1 LVEASA
7 PGADERDE
15 SVVSLIGV
23 TKRFEGVVA
32 LSAVS
37 VDLYP
42 GEVLVL
48 LGENGAG
55 KSTLVNLLIG
65 ALQPDE
71 GMIRVRGRAVLHQ
84 DPAAARRQ
92 GINAVLQDF
101 SLAPSL
107 SVADNLFLGREPH
120 RLGLRDRARIHAEAR
135 RALDLLGMTIDVD
148 TPVAFL
154 GRAEQQMVEIVKALC
169 GRPGVLILDEPT
181 ATLTEEETHR
191 LFAIVARLKSEHWAI
206 LYITHRL
213 EEVRR
218 LGDRVMVL
226 RDGRCI
232 AACRVG
238 DVSED
243 QLIADMVG
251 RPLSVLYP
259 AKATAR
265 STRALLKAE
274 SLTTR
279 DGRVADVS
287 LEVREGEIVG
297 IAGLVRAGCSE
308 VARACFGLI
317 EVAKGTVEICG
328 TRLLKPDPRT
338 MLRLGM
344 VYLPQDRRGEALA
357 LSRSIEEN
365 VALEALASPRLSP
378 FGIVRHALVHRE
390 VTAIVERLDVRPRN
404 IHQPVVRL
412 SGGNQ
417 QKVVLGR
424 ALTRPRL
431 VYIFDEP
438 TAGVDVGAR
447 QAIYRHMH
455 ELCATG
461 AGVLFVSSDLEEV
474 VHLAARVYVMHE
486 GRVRA
491 ELAGEEIDAATVIRH
506 SFGLDSAS
514 GPTQGHATGGGSGAA
529 S

>member
-1 LVEASA
+1 MDVTEGGASE
-7 PGADERDE
+7 PDE
-15 SVVSLIGV
+15 SAVSLVSV

-32 LSAVS
+32 LNAVS
-37 VDLYP
+37 LDLHS

-71 GMIRVRGRAVLHQ
+71 GTISVRGRTVSHQ
-84 DPAAARRQ
+84 NPAAAREQ

-107 SVADNLFLGREPH
+107 SVADNLFLGREPL
-120 RLGLRDRARIHAEAR
+120 RFGLCDRARIGAEAK
-135 RALDLLGMTIDVD
+135 RALELLGMTIDVQ

-169 GRPGVLILDEPT
+169 GRSGVLILDEPT

-191 LFAIVARLKSEHWAI
+191 LFAIVAQLKSERWAI

-218 LGDRVMVL
+218 VGDRVMVL
-226 RDGRCI
+226 RDGRRI
-232 AACRVG
+232 AAYRVG
-238 DVSED
+238 EVSEE

-251 RPLSVLYP
+251 RPLSALYP
-259 AKATAR
+259 PKAAAR
-265 STRALLKAE
+265 SSRTLLRAEGL
-274 SLTTR
+274 STR

-297 IAGLVRAGCSE
+297 IAGLARAGCSE

-317 EVAKGTVEICG
+317 EIEQGAVEIGG
-328 TRLLKPDPRT
+328 TRVLRPDPRT

-357 LSRSIEEN
+357 LNRSIEEN
-365 VALEALASPRLSP
+365 VALEVLASPRLSP
-378 FGIVRHALVHRE
+378 FGIVRHALVHRD
-390 VTAIVERLDVRPRN
+390 VTAIVDRLDVRPRN

-455 ELCATG
+455 ELCTAG

-474 VHLAARVYVMHE
+474 VHLAVRVYVMHE
-486 GRVRA
+486 GRVQA
-491 ELAGEEIDAATVIRH
+491 ELAGEEIEAAAVIRH
-506 SFGLDSAS
+506 SFGLGSA
-514 GPTQGHATGGGSGAA
+514 AGSPSRAA
-529 S
+529 I

>member
-1 LVEASA
+1 MNTPAASA
-7 PGADERDE
+7 GGRDE
-15 SVVSLIGV
+15 PVVSLVGV
-23 TKRFEGVVA
+23 TKRFEGAVA
-32 LSAVS
+32 LNAVS
-37 VDLYP
+37 LDLRP

-71 GMIRVRGRAVLHQ
+71 GMIRVRGRTVSHQ
-84 DPAAARRQ
+84 NPAAARRQ

-107 SVADNLFLGREPH
+107 SVADNLFLGREPL
-120 RLGLRDRARIHAEAR
+120 RFGLRDRVRIDAEAK
-135 RALDLLGMTIDVD
+135 RALDLLGMRIDVQ

-181 ATLTEEETHR
+181 ATLTEEETQR
-191 LFAIVARLKSEHWAI
+191 LFAIVTRLKSEHWAI

-226 RDGRCI
+226 RDGRRI
-232 AACRVG
+232 AAYRVG
-238 DVSED
+238 EVSEE

-251 RPLSVLYP
+251 RPLSALYP
-259 AKATAR
+259 PKATAR
-265 STRALLKAE
+265 SLRILLRAERL
-274 SLTTR
+274 STR
-279 DGRVADVS
+279 DGRLADVS

-317 EVAKGTVEICG
+317 ELGKGAVEVGG
-328 TRLLKPDPRT
+328 TRVLKPDPRT

-357 LSRSIEEN
+357 LGRSIEEN

-378 FGIVRHALVHRE
+378 FGIVRHTRVHRD

-455 ELCATG
+455 ELCASG
-461 AGVLFVSSDLEEV
+461 AGVLFISSDLEEV
-474 VHLAARVYVMHE
+474 VHLAVRVYVMHE
-486 GRVRA
+486 GRVQA
-491 ELAGEEIDAATVIRH
+491 ELAGEEIEATTIIRH
-506 SFGLDSAS
+506 SFGLGMAAGRPSRA
-514 GPTQGHATGGGSGAA
+514 AT
-529 S
+529 